1 MRIYV
6 EHDELMMM
14 IVILI
19 KNTVPDLALVVCAG
33 ALLYVGGNWCSKAKL
48 VTLVKIDATLY
59 ARFKMCRPRSL
70 SFLIFC
76 VNLII
81 IKLYL

>member
-19 KNTVPDLALVVCAG
+19 KNTVPDLALVVCADG
-33 ALLYVGGNWCSKAKL
+33 LLYVGGNWCSKAKL
-48 VTLVKIDATLY
+48 VPLVKIDATLY

-70 SFLIFC
+70 SFRYFAKI
-76 VNLII
+76 
-81 IKLYL
+81 